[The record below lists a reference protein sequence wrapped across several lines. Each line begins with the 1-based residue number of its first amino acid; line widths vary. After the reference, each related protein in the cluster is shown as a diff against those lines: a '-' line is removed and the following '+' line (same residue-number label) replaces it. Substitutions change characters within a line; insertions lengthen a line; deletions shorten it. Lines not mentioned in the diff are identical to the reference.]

1 MRYAQVP
8 GEGEH
13 KIMEFIRKNKMQPG
27 YAPNMRHCL
36 YGLDAGTGL
45 IHYSLDCMHYA
56 GNPPRGVRARTRDQE
71 SPSLVSHKPHDV
83 ACVTCGVHH
92 TSYGSRARSDLIML
106 SLVSHEPHFALL
118 REVVKFG
125 APPRGPPSKVP
136 WGPIPAAFV
145 LG

>member
-45 IHYSLDCMHYA
+45 IPYSLDCMHHA
-56 GNPPRGVRARTRDQE
+56 GNPPGACVRAHAIKNRRRSSRT
-71 SPSLVSHKPHDV
+71 
-83 ACVTCGVHH
+83 
-92 TSYGSRARSDLIML
+92 SRTA
-106 SLVSHEPHFALL
+106 
-118 REVVKFG
+118 
-125 APPRGPPSKVP
+125 
-136 WGPIPAAFV
+136 
-145 LG
+145 